1 MAADK
6 AALIAA
12 ILLSMSARDYSSEA
26 GSRSPQSLLRQ
37 YVGEVRGAR
46 GGRRMRDED
55 SGCALALDA
64 LAQQREHFP
73 RAFRIEIAG
82 RFVGEHQARLVHQG
96 ARDRDALHLAAREL
110 VGHALAALAQLHRIE
125 QRADPPAHALVP
137 DAVQRERER
146 DVLLH
151 A

>member
-82 RFVGEHQARLVHQG
+82 RFVGERSEERRG
-96 ARDRDALHLAAREL
+96 GEGGTDGGSS
-110 VGHALAALAQLHRIE
+110 GHWTGE
-125 QRADPPAHALVP
+125 TESRA
-137 DAVQRERER
+137 
-146 DVLLH
+146 
-151 A
+151 